1 MLRRAQG
8 CRVDEEKCEAE
19 RSCQGCGRG
28 EAEACNTM
36 RRLRGDQAG
45 LSSAHPLTAGVAGAG
60 SLGHCWAWLL
70 ACPNSWTFLP
80 SLSIYTPNNSPY
92 QLLAC
97 PGSSL
102 RASRGL
108 SSQLGCQVG
117 KERAPGVNGAP
128 GQCWAPLLFL
138 FLARTQQKSTFLCIC
153 CSHFS
158 KGFICLHLHKK
169 YHTPILMRPIWQYR
183 PPLTGF
189 CSVESC
195 TGQGCDN

>member
-1 MLRRAQG
+1 VIRLLCQVLTDCWG
-8 CRVDEEKCEAE
+8 CW
-19 RSCQGCGRG
+19 SCVSGAVLGM
-28 EAEACNTM
+28 ASS
-36 RRLRGDQAG
+36 
-45 LSSAHPLTAGVAGAG
+45 LSQQ
-60 SLGHCWAWLL
+60 LGLL
-70 ACPNSWTFLP
+70 AISAY
-80 SLSIYTPNNSPY
+80 SSPNNSLW
-92 QLLAC
+92 QLPAW

-102 RASRGL
+102 RAPRGL
-108 SSQLGCQVG
+108 SSLLGCPARQIQSTWSS
-117 KERAPGVNGAP
+117 RAT
-128 GQCWAPLLFL
+128 WAPLLFL
-138 FLARTQQKSTFLCIC
+138 FVARTQQKSTLLGIC